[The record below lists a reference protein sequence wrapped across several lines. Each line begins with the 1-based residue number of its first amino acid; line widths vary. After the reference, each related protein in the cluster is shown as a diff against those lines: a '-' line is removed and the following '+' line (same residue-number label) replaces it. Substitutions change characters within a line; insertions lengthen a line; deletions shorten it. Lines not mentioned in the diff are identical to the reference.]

1 MGGGRRKRKLDA
13 DNHSLQGLTTKCI
26 SNGNGAARKVFNR
39 RKRLSNVGKSELE
52 DGMANYFDYTSP
64 KRLFESLI
72 SPQNFNSFFE
82 DYWEKKPLTLSRKL
96 LPSALLEFKSL
107 FSKSALINL
116 VKNKSIHYERDLNIF
131 RYRNGKR
138 DNFNEKG
145 RVTSKLEKII
155 TKEKVT
161 VQFHQP
167 QRFQD
172 SLWQLMEML
181 ESFFGCLVGANVY
194 ITPGGSQGLPPHHDD
209 IEAFVIQLEGQ
220 KRWRLYK
227 PTVELPRSYSNGLS
241 EAEIGQPTHTIILN
255 PGDMLYFPRGTI
267 HQADTPPS
275 TQFSTHITISTYQQH
290 SWGDYMMSVFPSLIE
305 EAMNTDI
312 DFRRGLP
319 INFIKSTKLSKTD
332 KVQSVMEI
340 LHNKLVKI
348 CTQKFLMPESMVAD
362 FMRSRLPPYELKG
375 KVLQDCIPE
384 GAPPDLGCKVRLRYP
399 DHVCFLIQRPVS
411 EDMDEGDSSDED
423 ASSVDEGTS
432 EVGEQEYSSGSSL
445 SNRTLESSLPM
456 PDAESL
462 VVHTSVFND
471 RSHHMM
477 SSHEKTGMGFALRFP
492 KHYLGAMNHLKS
504 SCDQFTSVKDIE
516 LPTDDDRVGLIRA
529 LWSSHLLEVIPSA
542 NRKGTK
548 STKLD

>member
-1 MGGGRRKRKLDA
+1 MGRGKKKRKIDSDGDNVSVTDA
-13 DNHSLQGLTTKCI
+13 TRTTRKE
-26 SNGNGAARKVFNR
+26 AAEEVPNR
-39 RKRLSNVGKSELE
+39 RKRISNGEKCETE
-52 DGMANYFDYTSP
+52 DGMAYYFDYASP

-72 SPQNFNSFFE
+72 HPQNFNSFFE
-82 DYWEKKPLTLSRKL
+82 EYWEKKPLVIARGLSTPVLDKFT
-96 LPSALLEFKSL
+96 AL
-107 FSKSALINL
+107 FSRSTLMNI
-116 VKNKSIHYERDLNIF
+116 VKTKNVHFERDLNIF

-138 DNFNEKG
+138 DNLNDKG
-145 RVTSKLEKII
+145 RVSGKLEKII
-155 TKEKVT
+155 NKEKVT

-209 IEAFVIQLEGQ
+209 IEAFVLQLEGQ

-227 PTVELPRSYSNGLS
+227 PILELPRSYSDGLS
-241 EAEIGQPTHTIILN
+241 EAEIGEPTHTVILN
-255 PGDMLYFPRGTI
+255 PGDLLYFPRGTI
-267 HQADTPPS
+267 HQADTPPAVHH
-275 TQFSTHITISTYQQH
+275 STHITISTYQHH

-348 CTQKFLMPESMVAD
+348 CTQKFLMPESMVED
-362 FMRSRLPPYELKG
+362 FMRSRLPPYELRQAG
-375 KVLQDCIPE
+375 ALRECIPD
-384 GAPPDLGCKVRLRYP
+384 GPPPDLGCKVRLRFP
-399 DHVCFLIQRPVS
+399 DHVCFLIQRNV
-411 EDMDEGDSSDED
+411 EEGMDEDDSSDEESCSAD
-423 ASSVDEGTS
+423 GGSEG
-432 EVGEQEYSSGSSL
+432 GEPEYSSGSTR
-445 SNRTLESSLPM
+445 SNQTLELSLPNQ
-456 PDAESL
+456 DSESL
-462 VVHTSVFND
+462 VVYSSIFNE
-471 RSHHMM
+471 RPHHML
-477 SSHEKTGMGFALRFP
+477 STRDKTEMGFALRFP
-492 KHYLGAMNHLKS
+492 KHYLNAMSHLKS
-504 SCDQFTSVKDIE
+504 SCDQFTSVKDIA
-516 LPTDDDRVGLIRA
+516 LPSDDDRVGLIRA